1 MYLRINFISYRLQC
15 AATYS
20 TSPSNRLGSRPSLL
34 LLFGG
39 SQNVSTSP
47 GHLEPI
53 GLRCETNPSKPPTEV
68 PFGQRLLYWPL
79 QECTVHS
86 PARFW
91 ALCFVSNF
99 DVAYHFSCLIDT
111 NLFWVVVSHLRK
123 YGYQSNN
130 CSLLPCTVNAFST
143 TLSSSPKDDTPP
155 QPENE
160 ADKKIL
166 DVEND
171 LQALQTEYKKLV
183 TTHSQLEDKYKRA
196 LAESENMRK
205 RFMRQVDEAKM
216 FAVQSFCKDLLDVA
230 DVLTKATNSAPADQL
245 VPGVNPHFTN
255 LYEGL
260 KLTEQQMLQV
270 FERNHLVR
278 IQPAEGDRFDP
289 NFHEAVFQAPRQ
301 DGKEPNT
308 IAVVTKVGY
317 KLYDRPLRP
326 AYVGVF
332 GP

>member
-1 MYLRINFISYRLQC
+1 MTRRHHEDRCQEDLGIWL
-15 AATYS
+15 
-20 TSPSNRLGSRPSLL
+20 SPNLSFSL
-34 LLFGG
+34 
-39 SQNVSTSP
+39 
-47 GHLEPI
+47 HLEKSAHKAFAV
-53 GLRCETNPSKPPTEV
+53 LRMIRRTFSRITRTDFQILYGAYVSDGPQQMWAKWLSVERETRRLISSK
-68 PFGQRLLYWPL
+68 
-79 QECTVHS
+79 
-86 PARFW
+86 
-91 ALCFVSNF
+91 
-99 DVAYHFSCLIDT
+99 
-111 NLFWVVVSHLRK
+111 
-123 YGYQSNN
+123 
-130 CSLLPCTVNAFST
+130 
-143 TLSSSPKDDTPP
+143 LSSSPKDDTPP

>member
-1 MYLRINFISYRLQC
+1 LVSIFQTLTLLIASAVQLTPSFFGLLCPIYASMAISR
-15 AATYS
+15 T
-20 TSPSNRLGSRPSLL
+20 T
-34 LLFGG
+34 
-39 SQNVSTSP
+39 
-47 GHLEPI
+47 
-53 GLRCETNPSKPPTEV
+53 
-68 PFGQRLLYWPL
+68 
-79 QECTVHS
+79 
-86 PARFW
+86 
-91 ALCFVSNF
+91 AL
-99 DVAYHFSCLIDT
+99 SCLVRLTRFQPHRLI
-111 NLFWVVVSHLRK
+111 SSK
-123 YGYQSNN
+123 
-130 CSLLPCTVNAFST
+130 
-143 TLSSSPKDDTPP
+143 LSSSPKDDAPS
-155 QPENE
+155 QPESE
-160 ADKKIL
+160 TDKKIL

-171 LQALQTEYKKLV
+171 LQALQTEYKKLA
-183 TTHSQLEDKYKRA
+183 TAHSQLEDKYKRA

-205 RFMRQVDEAKM
+205 RFMRQIDEAKM

-245 VPGVNPHFTN
+245 VPGVNPHFAN

-278 IQPAEGDRFDP
+278 IQPAEGDQFDP

-326 AYVGVF
+326 AYVGKNADSS
-332 GP
+332 PDELIIAEKSDR